1 MKLLGLN
8 SPEIFII
15 LIVLL
20 SILGPQR
27 IEKGFLLFKKLLKF
41 LLSEEETKEAEE
53 KLDEPEKNTIT
64 QQSEKA
70 LNDSNQL
77 SKASRLSIANT
88 GSRKNTLSEKSKEED
103 KKEEKDEEKG
113 NEIWET
119 IMALGENKQKAE
131 VSEEVDKLAERLTLT
146 ANQKSK
152 LQELLEAKS
161 KTQSEA
167 GLKLLSGKA
176 TIADLIA
183 SDEDNYSSIDNA
195 MQDLLSENQLAEYE
209 TYAEEREIKRIEKK
223 TEEDLDGIREITGIT
238 EDQIDQAR
246 DLFIEINASEKPGS
260 MDMTNVN
267 RDQFMGFIDDA
278 LDKRINGVAEFL
290 DVEQV
295 SSYRK
300 QVDGFRKM
308 ISAFI
313 PDNEN

>member
-1 MKLLGLN
+1 MNNVENKN
-8 SPEIFII
+8 SPKMII
-15 LIVLL
+15 GFVFGLLAGVIGVLFAQYVV
-20 SILGPQR
+20 GV
-27 IEKGFLLFKKLLKF
+27 
-41 LLSEEETKEAEE
+41 
-53 KLDEPEKNTIT
+53 DEPEKNTIT

-70 LNDSNQL
+70 LNNPNQL
-77 SKASRLSIANT
+77 EKTSRLSIANT

-152 LQELLEAKS
+152 LQELLAAKS
-161 KTQSEA
+161 KSQSEA
-167 GLKLLSGKA
+167 GLKLLTGKA

-183 SDEDNYSSIDNA
+183 SDEDNYSSIDGA

>member
-1 MKLLGLN
+1 MNNVENKN
-8 SPEIFII
+8 SPKMII
-15 LIVLL
+15 GFVFGLLAGVIGVLFAKYVV
-20 SILGPQR
+20 GV
-27 IEKGFLLFKKLLKF
+27 
-41 LLSEEETKEAEE
+41 
-53 KLDEPEKNTIT
+53 DEPEKNTIT

-70 LNDSNQL
+70 LNNPNQL
-77 SKASRLSIANT
+77 EKTSRLSIANT
-88 GSRKNTLSEKSKEED
+88 GSGKNTLTEKSKEED
-103 KKEEKDEEKG
+103 KKEEKDKEKG

-152 LQELLEAKS
+152 LQELLESKS

-167 GLKLLSGKA
+167 GLKLLTGKA

-183 SDEDNYSSIDNA
+183 SDEDNYSSIDGA

-238 EDQIDQAR
+238 EDQVDQAR

-267 RDQFMGFIDDA
+267 RDQFMGYIDDA

>member
-1 MKLLGLN
+1 MIIGFVFGLFAGV
-8 SPEIFII
+8 IG
-15 LIVLL
+15 VLFAQYVV
-20 SILGPQR
+20 GV
-27 IEKGFLLFKKLLKF
+27 
-41 LLSEEETKEAEE
+41 
-53 KLDEPEKNTIT
+53 DEPEKNSNT

-70 LNDSNQL
+70 LNDPKQL

-88 GSRKNTLSEKSKEED
+88 SSGKNTLPEKSEIED
-103 KKEEKDEEKG
+103 KNEEKDEEKG
-113 NEIWET
+113 NEFWET

-167 GLKLLSGKA
+167 GLKLLTGKA

-183 SDEDNYSSIDNA
+183 SDEDNYSSIDGA

-238 EDQIDQAR
+238 EDQIDKAR

>member
-1 MKLLGLN
+1 MN
-8 SPEIFII
+8 NP
-15 LIVLL
+15 
-20 SILGPQR
+20 
-27 IEKGFLLFKKLLKF
+27 
-41 LLSEEETKEAEE
+41 
-53 KLDEPEKNTIT
+53 
-64 QQSEKA
+64 
-70 LNDSNQL
+70 NQL
-77 SKASRLSIANT
+77 EKTSRLSIANT

-131 VSEEVDKLAERLTLT
+131 VNEEVDKLAERLTLT

-167 GLKLLSGKA
+167 GLKLLTGKA

-183 SDEDNYSSIDNA
+183 SDEDNYSSIDSA

-313 PDNEN
+313 PDN

>member
-1 MKLLGLN
+1 MIIGFVFGLLAGV
-8 SPEIFII
+8 IG
-15 LIVLL
+15 VLFAQYVV
-20 SILGPQR
+20 GV
-27 IEKGFLLFKKLLKF
+27 
-41 LLSEEETKEAEE
+41 
-53 KLDEPEKNTIT
+53 DEPENISNT
-64 QQSEKA
+64 QQSEKV
-70 LNDSNQL
+70 LNNPNQL
-77 SKASRLSIANT
+77 EKTSRLSIANT

-131 VSEEVDKLAERLTLT
+131 VNEEVDKLAERLTLT

-167 GLKLLSGKA
+167 GLKLLTGKA

-183 SDEDNYSSIDNA
+183 SDEDNYSSIDSA

-313 PDNEN
+313 PDN

>member
-1 MKLLGLN
+1 MNNVENKN
-8 SPEIFII
+8 SPKMII
-15 LIVLL
+15 GFVFGLLAGVIGVLFAQYVV
-20 SILGPQR
+20 GV
-27 IEKGFLLFKKLLKF
+27 
-41 LLSEEETKEAEE
+41 
-53 KLDEPEKNTIT
+53 DEPEKNTIT

-70 LNDSNQL
+70 LNNPNQL
-77 SKASRLSIANT
+77 EKTSRLSIANT
-88 GSRKNTLSEKSKEED
+88 SSGKNTLPEKSEVED
-103 KKEEKDEEKG
+103 KNEEKDEEKG
-113 NEIWET
+113 NEFWET

-167 GLKLLSGKA
+167 GLKLLTGKA

>member
-1 MKLLGLN
+1 MNNVENKN
-8 SPEIFII
+8 SPKMII
-15 LIVLL
+15 GFVFGLLAGVIGVLFAQYIV
-20 SILGPQR
+20 GV
-27 IEKGFLLFKKLLKF
+27 
-41 LLSEEETKEAEE
+41 
-53 KLDEPEKNTIT
+53 DEPEKNSIT

-88 GSRKNTLSEKSKEED
+88 SSGKNTLPKKSKEED
-103 KKEEKDEEKG
+103 KKEGKDEEKG
-113 NEIWET
+113 NEFWET

-131 VSEEVDKLAERLTLT
+131 VSVEVDKLAERLTLT
-146 ANQKSK
+146 ANQKTK

-167 GLKLLSGKA
+167 GLKLLTGKA

-313 PDNEN
+313 PDDEN

>member
-1 MKLLGLN
+1 MN
-8 SPEIFII
+8 
-15 LIVLL
+15 
-20 SILGPQR
+20 Q
-27 IEKGFLLFKKLLKF
+27 KKNL
-41 LLSEEETKEAEE
+41 
-53 KLDEPEKNTIT
+53 IT

-88 GSRKNTLSEKSKEED
+88 GPEKNPLPEKPEVED
-103 KKEEKDEEKG
+103 KNEKKDEEKG
-113 NEIWET
+113 NEFWET

-131 VSEEVDKLAERLTLT
+131 VSVEVDKLAERLTLT
-146 ANQKSK
+146 ANQKNK

-167 GLKLLSGKA
+167 GLKLLTGKA

-183 SDEDNYSSIDNA
+183 SDQDNYSSIDNA
-195 MQDLLSENQLAEYE
+195 MQGLLSENQLAEYE

-246 DLFIEINASEKPGS
+246 DLFIEINASEKPES

-267 RDQFMGFIDDA
+267 RDQLMEFIGDA

>member
-1 MKLLGLN
+1 MNNVENKN
-8 SPEIFII
+8 SPKMII
-15 LIVLL
+15 GFVFGLLAGVIGVLFAQYVV
-20 SILGPQR
+20 GV
-27 IEKGFLLFKKLLKF
+27 
-41 LLSEEETKEAEE
+41 
-53 KLDEPEKNTIT
+53 DEPEKNTIT

-70 LNDSNQL
+70 LNNPNQL
-77 SKASRLSIANT
+77 EKTSRLSIANT
-88 GSRKNTLSEKSKEED
+88 GSRENTLSEKSKEED

-131 VSEEVDKLAERLTLT
+131 VGEEVDKLAERLTLT

-167 GLKLLSGKA
+167 GLKLLTGKA

-183 SDEDNYSSIDNA
+183 SDEDNYSSIDGA

-267 RDQFMGFIDDA
+267 RDQFMGYIDDA

>member
-1 MKLLGLN
+1 MNNVENKN
-8 SPEIFII
+8 SPKMIIGFIFGLFAGVIG
-15 LIVLL
+15 VLFAQYVV
-20 SILGPQR
+20 GV
-27 IEKGFLLFKKLLKF
+27 
-41 LLSEEETKEAEE
+41 
-53 KLDEPEKNTIT
+53 DEPEKNSIT

-88 GSRKNTLSEKSKEED
+88 GPEKNTLPEKSKEEN
-103 KKEEKDEEKG
+103 DEEKS
-113 NEIWET
+113 NEFWET

-131 VSEEVDKLAERLTLT
+131 VSVEVDKLAERLTLT

-167 GLKLLSGKA
+167 GLKLLTGKA

-183 SDEDNYSSIDNA
+183 SDEDNYSSIDSA

-300 QVDGFRKM
+300 QIDGFRKM
-308 ISAFI
+308 IAAFI

>member
-1 MKLLGLN
+1 MNNVENKN
-8 SPEIFII
+8 SPKMII
-15 LIVLL
+15 GFVFGLLAGVIGVLFAQYVV
-20 SILGPQR
+20 GV
-27 IEKGFLLFKKLLKF
+27 
-41 LLSEEETKEAEE
+41 
-53 KLDEPEKNTIT
+53 DEPENISNT
-64 QQSEKA
+64 QQSEKV
-70 LNDSNQL
+70 LNNPNQL
-77 SKASRLSIANT
+77 EKTSRLSIANT

-152 LQELLEAKS
+152 LQELLESKS

-167 GLKLLSGKA
+167 GLKLLTGKA

-183 SDEDNYSSIDNA
+183 SDEDNYSSIDGA

-313 PDNEN
+313 PDN

>member
-1 MKLLGLN
+1 MNTVENKN
-8 SPEIFII
+8 SPKMII
-15 LIVLL
+15 GFVIGLFAGVIGILFAQYIV
-20 SILGPQR
+20 GV
-27 IEKGFLLFKKLLKF
+27 
-41 LLSEEETKEAEE
+41 
-53 KLDEPEKNTIT
+53 DEPEKNLIT

-77 SKASRLSIANT
+77 TKTSRLSIADT
-88 GSRKNTLSEKSKEED
+88 GSGKNTLPEKSEVED
-103 KKEEKDEEKG
+103 KNEEEDEEKG
-113 NEIWET
+113 NEFWET

-131 VSEEVDKLAERLTLT
+131 VSVEVDKLAERLTLT

-167 GLKLLSGKA
+167 GLKLLTGKA

-290 DVEQV
+290 EVEQV

>member
-1 MKLLGLN
+1 MIIGFVFGLFAGV
-8 SPEIFII
+8 IG
-15 LIVLL
+15 VLFAQYVV
-20 SILGPQR
+20 GV
-27 IEKGFLLFKKLLKF
+27 
-41 LLSEEETKEAEE
+41 
-53 KLDEPEKNTIT
+53 DEPEKNTIT

-70 LNDSNQL
+70 LNNPNQL
-77 SKASRLSIANT
+77 EKTSRLSIANT
-88 GSRKNTLSEKSKEED
+88 SSGKNTLPEKSEVED
-103 KKEEKDEEKG
+103 KNEEKDEEKG
-113 NEIWET
+113 NEFWET

-131 VSEEVDKLAERLTLT
+131 VSVEVDKLAERLTLT

-152 LQELLEAKS
+152 LQELLAAKS

-167 GLKLLSGKA
+167 GLKLLTGKA

>member
-1 MKLLGLN
+1 MNNVENKN
-8 SPEIFII
+8 SPKMII
-15 LIVLL
+15 GFVFGLLAGVIGVLFAQYVV
-20 SILGPQR
+20 GV
-27 IEKGFLLFKKLLKF
+27 
-41 LLSEEETKEAEE
+41 
-53 KLDEPEKNTIT
+53 DEPENISNT
-64 QQSEKA
+64 QQSEKV
-70 LNDSNQL
+70 LNNPNQL
-77 SKASRLSIANT
+77 EKTSRLSIANT

-131 VSEEVDKLAERLTLT
+131 VNEEVDKLAERLTLT

-167 GLKLLSGKA
+167 GLKLLTGKA

-183 SDEDNYSSIDNA
+183 SDEDNYSSIDGA

-313 PDNEN
+313 PDN

>member
-1 MKLLGLN
+1 MNNVENKN
-8 SPEIFII
+8 SPKMII
-15 LIVLL
+15 GFVFGLLAGVIGVLFAQYVV
-20 SILGPQR
+20 GV
-27 IEKGFLLFKKLLKF
+27 
-41 LLSEEETKEAEE
+41 
-53 KLDEPEKNTIT
+53 DEPEKNTIT

-70 LNDSNQL
+70 LNNPNQL
-77 SKASRLSIANT
+77 EKTSRLSIANT

-152 LQELLEAKS
+152 LQELLESKS
-161 KTQSEA
+161 KAQSEA
-167 GLKLLSGKA
+167 GLKLLTGKA

-183 SDEDNYSSIDNA
+183 SDEDNYSSIDGA

>member
-1 MKLLGLN
+1 MNNVENKN
-8 SPEIFII
+8 SPKMII
-15 LIVLL
+15 GFVFGLLAGVIGVLFAQYVV
-20 SILGPQR
+20 GV
-27 IEKGFLLFKKLLKF
+27 
-41 LLSEEETKEAEE
+41 
-53 KLDEPEKNTIT
+53 DEPEKNTIT

-70 LNDSNQL
+70 LNNPNQL
-77 SKASRLSIANT
+77 EKTSRLSIANT
-88 GSRKNTLSEKSKEED
+88 GSRKNTLPEKSKEED

-152 LQELLEAKS
+152 LQELLESKS
-161 KTQSEA
+161 KAQSEA
-167 GLKLLSGKA
+167 GLKLLTGKA

-183 SDEDNYSSIDNA
+183 SDEDNYSSIDGA

>member
-1 MKLLGLN
+1 MNNVENKN
-8 SPEIFII
+8 SPKMII
-15 LIVLL
+15 GFVIGLFAGVIGVLFAQYIV
-20 SILGPQR
+20 GV
-27 IEKGFLLFKKLLKF
+27 
-41 LLSEEETKEAEE
+41 
-53 KLDEPEKNTIT
+53 DEPENISNT
-64 QQSEKA
+64 QQSEKI
-70 LNDSNQL
+70 LNDANQL
-77 SKASRLSIANT
+77 TKTSRLSIANT
-88 GSRKNTLSEKSKEED
+88 SSEKNTLPEKSEIED
-103 KKEEKDEEKG
+103 KNEEKDEEKG
-113 NEIWET
+113 NEFWET

-131 VSEEVDKLAERLTLT
+131 VSVEVDKLAERLTLT

-167 GLKLLSGKA
+167 GLKLLTGKA

-183 SDEDNYSSIDNA
+183 SDEDNYSSIDNE
-195 MQDLLSENQLAEYE
+195 MQGLLSENQLAEYE

>member
-1 MKLLGLN
+1 MNNVENKN
-8 SPEIFII
+8 SPKMII
-15 LIVLL
+15 GFVIGLFAGVIGVLFAQYIV
-20 SILGPQR
+20 GV
-27 IEKGFLLFKKLLKF
+27 
-41 LLSEEETKEAEE
+41 
-53 KLDEPEKNTIT
+53 DEPENISNT
-64 QQSEKA
+64 QQSEKI
-70 LNDSNQL
+70 LNDANQL
-77 SKASRLSIANT
+77 TKTSRLSIANT
-88 GSRKNTLSEKSKEED
+88 SSGKNTLPEKSKVED
-103 KKEEKDEEKG
+103 KNEEKDEEKG
-113 NEIWET
+113 NEFWET

-167 GLKLLSGKA
+167 GLKLLTGKA

>member
-1 MKLLGLN
+1 MNTVENKN
-8 SPEIFII
+8 SPKMIIGFIFGLFAGVIG
-15 LIVLL
+15 VLFAQYVV
-20 SILGPQR
+20 GV
-27 IEKGFLLFKKLLKF
+27 
-41 LLSEEETKEAEE
+41 
-53 KLDEPEKNTIT
+53 DEPEKNSIT

-88 GSRKNTLSEKSKEED
+88 GPEKNTLPEKSKEEN
-103 KKEEKDEEKG
+103 DEEKS
-113 NEIWET
+113 NEFWET

-131 VSEEVDKLAERLTLT
+131 VSVEVDKLAERLTLT

-167 GLKLLSGKA
+167 GLKLLTGKA

-183 SDEDNYSSIDNA
+183 SDEDNYSSIDSA

-300 QVDGFRKM
+300 QIDGFRKM
-308 ISAFI
+308 IAAFI

>member
-1 MKLLGLN
+1 MNNVENKN
-8 SPEIFII
+8 SPKMII
-15 LIVLL
+15 GFFFGLFAGVIGVLFAQYVV
-20 SILGPQR
+20 GVD
-27 IEKGFLLFKKLLKF
+27 K
-41 LLSEEETKEAEE
+41 
-53 KLDEPEKNTIT
+53 PEKNLIT

-88 GSRKNTLSEKSKEED
+88 GPEKNTLPEKSEAED
-103 KKEEKDEEKG
+103 KNEEKDEEKG
-113 NEIWET
+113 NEFWET

-131 VSEEVDKLAERLTLT
+131 VSVEVDKLTERLTLT

-167 GLKLLSGKA
+167 GLKLLTGKA

-183 SDEDNYSSIDNA
+183 SDEDNYSSIDSA

>member
-1 MKLLGLN
+1 MNNVENKN
-8 SPEIFII
+8 SPKMII
-15 LIVLL
+15 GFVFGLLAGVIGVLFAKYVV
-20 SILGPQR
+20 GV
-27 IEKGFLLFKKLLKF
+27 
-41 LLSEEETKEAEE
+41 
-53 KLDEPEKNTIT
+53 DEPEKNTIT

-70 LNDSNQL
+70 LNNPNQL
-77 SKASRLSIANT
+77 EKASRLSIANT
-88 GSRKNTLSEKSKEED
+88 SSRKNTLSEKSKEED

-152 LQELLEAKS
+152 LQELLESKS
-161 KTQSEA
+161 KAQSEA
-167 GLKLLSGKA
+167 GLKLLTGKA

-183 SDEDNYSSIDNA
+183 SDEDNYSSIDGA

-260 MDMTNVN
+260 IDMTNVN

>member
-1 MKLLGLN
+1 M
-8 SPEIFII
+8 
-15 LIVLL
+15 
-20 SILGPQR
+20 
-27 IEKGFLLFKKLLKF
+27 
-41 LLSEEETKEAEE
+41 
-53 KLDEPEKNTIT
+53 
-64 QQSEKA
+64 
-70 LNDSNQL
+70 
-77 SKASRLSIANT
+77 
-88 GSRKNTLSEKSKEED
+88 
-103 KKEEKDEEKG
+103 
-113 NEIWET
+113 
-119 IMALGENKQKAE
+119 
-131 VSEEVDKLAERLTLT
+131 LT
-146 ANQKSK
+146 
-152 LQELLEAKS
+152 
-161 KTQSEA
+161 
-167 GLKLLSGKA
+167 GKA

-183 SDEDNYSSIDNA
+183 SDEDNYSSIDSA

-246 DLFIEINASEKPGS
+246 DLFIEINASEKPES

-267 RDQFMGFIDDA
+267 RDQFMEFIDDA

>member
-1 MKLLGLN
+1 MNNVENKN
-8 SPEIFII
+8 SPKMII
-15 LIVLL
+15 GFVIGLFAGVIGVLFAQYIV
-20 SILGPQR
+20 GV
-27 IEKGFLLFKKLLKF
+27 
-41 LLSEEETKEAEE
+41 
-53 KLDEPEKNTIT
+53 DEPENISNT
-64 QQSEKA
+64 QQSEKEFIDA
-70 LNDSNQL
+70 NQL
-77 SKASRLSIANT
+77 TKTSRLSIANT
-88 GSRKNTLSEKSKEED
+88 GPGKNTLPEKSEVED
-103 KKEEKDEEKG
+103 KNKEKDEEKG
-113 NEIWET
+113 NEFWET

-131 VSEEVDKLAERLTLT
+131 VSVEVDKLAERLTLT

-167 GLKLLSGKA
+167 GLKLLTGKA

-183 SDEDNYSSIDNA
+183 SDEDNYSSIDSA
-195 MQDLLSENQLAEYE
+195 MQNLLSENQLAEYE

-238 EDQIDQAR
+238 EDQIDKAR

>member
-1 MKLLGLN
+1 MNNVENKN
-8 SPEIFII
+8 SPKMII
-15 LIVLL
+15 GFVFGLLAGVIGVLFAQYVV
-20 SILGPQR
+20 GV
-27 IEKGFLLFKKLLKF
+27 
-41 LLSEEETKEAEE
+41 
-53 KLDEPEKNTIT
+53 DEPENISNT
-64 QQSEKA
+64 QQSEKV
-70 LNDSNQL
+70 LNNPNQL
-77 SKASRLSIANT
+77 EKTSRLSIANT

-131 VSEEVDKLAERLTLT
+131 VSVEVDKLAERLTLT

-183 SDEDNYSSIDNA
+183 SDEDNYSSIDSA

-313 PDNEN
+313 PDN